1 MLLKEQYK
9 NYSFI
14 NFEPLFL
21 HDDYFVLKKENEVVA
36 GIRANITQ
44 WKMRHLPGISGK
56 VFMQLLPYTPFIS
69 RLFNPKDFRFIGFEG
84 IYCKSGN
91 EKDLF
96 VLMESVCAELKLHTG
111 MIWMDPESEL
121 YGRIKEAGNWG
132 IMNRMKEKIP
142 VNVVAAFRNIPEK
155 EQLKFRQYPVY
166 ISAFD
171 LT

>member
-44 WKMRHLPGISGK
+44 WKMRHLP
-56 VFMQLLPYTPFIS
+56 
-69 RLFNPKDFRFIGFEG
+69 G